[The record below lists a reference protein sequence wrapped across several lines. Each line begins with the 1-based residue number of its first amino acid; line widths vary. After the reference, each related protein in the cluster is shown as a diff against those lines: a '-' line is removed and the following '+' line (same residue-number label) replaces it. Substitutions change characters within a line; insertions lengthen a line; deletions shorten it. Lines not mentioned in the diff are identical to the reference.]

1 MPTSEQADIP
11 SEPSRSRLT
20 GAVGSAWAATMGVL
34 PHVLH
39 HVGPLAGAALL
50 AGTTGTLLF
59 GAATFLLT
67 IPLLLRV
74 HRKSGTWRVPLAL
87 LGLFVAIWA
96 LSTFIVGPEVRDRL
110 EERRDPKP
118 EHQSEHEQHSK
129 AEE

>member
-1 MPTSEQADIP
+1 MSDHIDAP
-11 SEPSRSRLT
+11 SEPSRSRVAGML
-20 GAVGSAWAATMGVL
+20 GSAWAATMGVL

-74 HRKSGTWRVPLAL
+74 HRRSGTWRVPLAL
-87 LGLFVAIWA
+87 LGLFIATWA
-96 LSTFIVGPEVRDRL
+96 LSTFVIGPEVRDRL
-110 EERRDPKP
+110 EERRNSQP
-118 EHQSEHEQHSK
+118 EHTSEHEQHEK
-129 AEE
+129 DAP